1 MPKDWKT
8 VKEVLKVVINSLQS
22 LINEDEEQTEPEV
35 VEKAVAITLP
45 EIRAVL
51 AEVSRNGRTAEVK
64 ALLNKYKANK
74 LSEVK
79 EEDYPALMEDAKV
92 MQDAS

>member
-22 LINEDEEQTEPEV
+22 LISEDEEQAEPKV
-35 VEKAVAITLP
+35 IEKAVAITLP

-79 EEDYPALMEDAKV
+79 EEDYPALMEEAKV

>member
-22 LINEDEEQTEPEV
+22 LINEDEDQAEPEV
-35 VEKAVAITLP
+35 IEKAVAITLP
-45 EIRAVL
+45 EIRSVL

-92 MQDAS
+92 MHDAS